1 VSWLD
6 FRRKMTEVSMANG
19 SRVRTPDPAGRQQW
33 TGRLNRFAA
42 AKTSKQR
49 QALLDT
55 TLKINPGGTLRD
67 MLAAWG
73 YSASSRG
80 RKAKG
85 QENGASQPA
94 RARLEAA
101 LEAIFG
107 NSPSPVPSL
116 YAKLAGRLDLTVKD
130 ACRIVS
136 ALLTSWPDTLA
147 LYGDARTPAERAERA
162 RQFAE
167 TFMRELLS
175 DLSMGRA
182 HDWTD
187 RDMAIRVFRL
197 VNEER
202 IGISTFIKEA
212 GEQEGALIIGGIRN
226 ILIDIDPVHALRAF
240 HDITSQFVGPKHK
253 GILIF
258 VFNAAIFEAGENG
271 FDLLYNIG
279 QFSAAMTAFALF
291 SSDYRLKE
299 TLQEHRVD
307 WSRWRTLSRR
317 CCVVIRKPTVV
328 HPTSGQLL
336 KGSDVDEF
344 ISGWRPNLDFSPL
357 KDLQGFVRFDANH
370 ILPYHY
376 PREFGNVGDVSG
388 RDLYWDVVVRPNAK
402 RDKPLDV
409 QYFIPPIQRM
419 AARSESSNAQRT
431 RGRPASA
438 MTQIEED
445 LFYVVKQDSPGERY
459 DEAQRAIYM
468 AARGRLNL
476 DTEDLHDQNMNAAAA
491 LRNLGFEVLPISM
504 LLYLFPRALHFA
516 TAHSNEIRIENKI
529 HAPSR

>member
-1 VSWLD
+1 M
-6 FRRKMTEVSMANG
+6 KMTEVSMANE

-33 TGRLNRFAA
+33 TARLNKFAA

-67 MLAAWG
+67 LLAAWG

-85 QENGASQPA
+85 QENGSSQPA

-101 LEAIFG
+101 LAAMFG
-107 NSPSPVPSL
+107 HSPSPVPSL

-147 LYGDARTPAERAERA
+147 LYSDARTPAERVERA
-162 RQFAE
+162 QHVAE

-182 HDWTD
+182 YDWTE

-202 IGISTFIKEA
+202 IGVSSFIKEA
-212 GEQEGALIIGGIRN
+212 GEQEGALIVSGIKN
-226 ILIDIDPVHALRAF
+226 ILIDIDPVRTLREF
-240 HDITSQFVGPKHK
+240 HELTSQFVGPKHK

-258 VFNAAIFEAGENG
+258 VFNAAIFEAGEDG

-279 QFSAAMTAFALF
+279 QFSAAMIAFALF

-299 TLQEHRVD
+299 TVQEHRVD

-317 CCVVIRKPTVV
+317 CCVVIRKPTIV

-336 KGSDVDEF
+336 KGGDVDEF
-344 ISGWRPNLDFSPL
+344 ISGWRPNLHFSPL
-357 KDLQGFVRFDANH
+357 RDLQGFVRFDANH

-376 PREFGNVGDVSG
+376 PREFGDVEGVSG
-388 RDLYWDVVVRPNAK
+388 RDLYWDVLVRPSAK
-402 RDKPLDV
+402 RGEPLDV
-409 QYFIPPIQRM
+409 QYFIPPLQRM
-419 AARSESSNAQRT
+419 VARSESSNTPRT
-431 RGRPASA
+431 KGRPASA

-445 LFYVVKQDSPGERY
+445 VFYVVKQNSPGDRY

-476 DTEDLHDQNMNAAAA
+476 DSGDFHNQNMNAAAA
-491 LRNLGFEVLPISM
+491 LRDLGFEVLPISM

-516 TAHSNEIRIENKI
+516 TGQPNEIRLESKI
-529 HAPSR
+529 HVPSSPK